1 MADNLQLRNWP
12 HQDHCVLCNGPLE
25 TVLHLFLLCPLAI
38 EVWRLVLGWEHFDVD
53 LIRPQVQPSSI
64 RAWWEEGAANIPRQ
78 RRRHFNGV
86 VIYTM
91 WNIWK
96 ERGFSKIW

>member
-1 MADNLQLRNWP
+1 
-12 HQDHCVLCNGPLE
+12 
-25 TVLHLFLLCPLAI
+25 
-38 EVWRLVLGWEHFDVD
+38 VLGWEHFDVD

-64 RAWWEEGAANIPRQ
+64 RAWWEQGAANIPRQ
-78 RRRHFNGV
+78 RCRHFNGV

-96 ERGFSKIW
+96 ERNRRIFQNLVMDVRQVASKTKEDIDLCSRVFNNLT

>member
-1 MADNLQLRNWP
+1 M
-12 HQDHCVLCNGPLE
+12 LCNGPLE
-25 TVLHLFLLCPLAI
+25 TALHLCLLCPLAI
-38 EVWRLVLGWEHFDVD
+38 EVWHLVLGWEHFDVD

-64 RAWWEEGAANIPRQ
+64 RAWWEQGAANITRQ

-86 VIYTM
+86 IIYTM

-96 ERGFSKIW
+96 EINRRIF

>member
-25 TVLHLFLLCPLAI
+25 TVLHLCLLCPLAI

-91 WNIWK
+91 
-96 ERGFSKIW
+96 